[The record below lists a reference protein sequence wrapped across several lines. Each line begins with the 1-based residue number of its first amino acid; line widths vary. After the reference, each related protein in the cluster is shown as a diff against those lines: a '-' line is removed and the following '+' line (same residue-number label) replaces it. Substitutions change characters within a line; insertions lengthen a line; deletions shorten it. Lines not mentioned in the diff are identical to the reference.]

1 MQLTLIGAIELI
13 IALALFIL
21 GSVRALFVLVICATL
36 LGGSAAINLT
46 ALGGSSVSPAHFAL
60 GFLLLRCLAPGG
72 VGTADLGSA
81 LRGNVW
87 LIVFVAYSVLA
98 ALLLPRIFAGEIDVT
113 PLRGQIRAR
122 YGTQLGRILAAEPL
136 RFTTQNLTTAVYMVG
151 TMVMALATHAVMRH
165 RPDGGRIL
173 VRTGAVI
180 GIIHAL
186 SGFAG
191 VILRGTPA
199 EAAFHFFRNNNY
211 AQLDHEWGGFARM
224 NGLWPEASSFASFA
238 VVWFVFAFEC
248 WLRRVEPRW
257 TGAAAFLLV
266 VALVTSTSSTA
277 YVGLV
282 LFGSLMALRTLTTP
296 RLLPLDRLAWLSL
309 AGIAAGILASAL
321 LVLEP
326 ALAAAMRRLLEHMTL
341 DKAES
346 FSGRQRLFW
355 AGQGITA
362 FITSHGL
369 GIGPGSFRSSSLAT
383 AILGSTG
390 IVGACAFVLHAVR
403 AVAPLAASTWSRSG
417 DRDRDVAAAAAWS
430 VVVAIG
436 VASVS
441 SPSCDP
447 GLAFAV
453 LSGSAIALRTGG
465 KPGDRHRSGKA
476 AIQGPWPYPAATA

>member
-1 MQLTLIGAIELI
+1 MELTVIGAIELL
-13 IALALFIL
+13 IALALFTL
-21 GSVRALFVLVICATL
+21 GSLRALFVLVMGATL

-72 VGTADLGSA
+72 VGAASLGSA

-87 LIVFVAYSVLA
+87 LIVFVAYGVLA
-98 ALLLPRIFAGEIDVT
+98 ALLLPHIFAGEIDVT

-122 YGTQLGRILAAEPL
+122 YGTQLARILAAEPL
-136 RFTTQNLTTAVYMVG
+136 RFTAQNLTTAAYMVG
-151 TMVMALATHAVMRH
+151 TMTMALATHAVLRH
-165 RPDGGRIL
+165 RPDGGRML
-173 VRTGAVI
+173 ARTGAVI
-180 GIIHAL
+180 GIVHAL

-191 VILRGTPA
+191 VVLRGTPA

-211 AQLDHEWGGFARM
+211 AQLDHEWGGFVRM

-238 VVWFVFAFEC
+238 VVWFVFTFEC
-248 WLRRVEPRW
+248 WLCRVEPRW
-257 TGAAAFLLV
+257 TGAAALLLAA
-266 VALVTSTSSTA
+266 ALIISTSSTA

-282 LFGSLMALRTLTTP
+282 LFGALMALRILTTP
-296 RLLPLDRLAWLSL
+296 RVLPLDRLAWLSL
-309 AGIAAGILASAL
+309 AGIGAVIAASAL
-321 LVLEP
+321 LLLEP

-341 DKAES
+341 DKADS

-362 FITSHGL
+362 FVASHGL

-390 IVGACAFVLHAVR
+390 IVGSSAFVLHTVR
-403 AVAPLAASTWSRSG
+403 AVAPLVASTWSRSG
-417 DRDRDVAAAAAWS
+417 DRDRDVAAAATWS
-430 VVVAIG
+430 VVVGIG

-453 LSGSAIALRTGG
+453 LSGSAIALRAGAR
-465 KPGDRHRSGKA
+465 PGDRHHPGQD
-476 AIQGPWPYPAATA
+476 AIPGPSPYPAAAA

>member
-1 MQLTLIGAIELI
+1 
-13 IALALFIL
+13 
-21 GSVRALFVLVICATL
+21 
-36 LGGSAAINLT
+36 
-46 ALGGSSVSPAHFAL
+46 
-60 GFLLLRCLAPGG
+60 
-72 VGTADLGSA
+72 
-81 LRGNVW
+81 
-87 LIVFVAYSVLA
+87 
-98 ALLLPRIFAGEIDVT
+98 
-113 PLRGQIRAR
+113 
-122 YGTQLGRILAAEPL
+122 
-136 RFTTQNLTTAVYMVG
+136 
-151 TMVMALATHAVMRH
+151 
-165 RPDGGRIL
+165 
-173 VRTGAVI
+173 
-180 GIIHAL
+180 
-186 SGFAG
+186 
-191 VILRGTPA
+191 
-199 EAAFHFFRNNNY
+199 
-211 AQLDHEWGGFARM
+211 
-224 NGLWPEASSFASFA
+224 
-238 VVWFVFAFEC
+238 
-248 WLRRVEPRW
+248 
-257 TGAAAFLLV
+257 
-266 VALVTSTSSTA
+266 
-277 YVGLV
+277 
-282 LFGSLMALRTLTTP
+282 
-296 RLLPLDRLAWLSL
+296 
-309 AGIAAGILASAL
+309 
-321 LVLEP
+321 
-326 ALAAAMRRLLEHMTL
+326 MRRLLEYMTL